1 MAAHQS
7 LQPLTAAALC
17 WGESITGVGSAALDQ
32 SPGRPSPA
40 CGHCVIS
47 FEGRA
52 EPVRKLLAPKMFPE
66 ESQLGTGIWST
77 TLRGSLLWVLWVPC
91 SRGAPLGMVTP
102 SFFLSQTLWS
112 WVSHYGWPLNTIIHF
127 VYWISWTQSF
137 LQGRWQKKVVF
148 RGPQKEASRGG
159 LLAQKGPSESRGSE
173 CQRSRKRVGRTRWK

>member
-1 MAAHQS
+1 MLPPRPQPASSLLLFPPFFSKPACEMAAHQS

-66 ESQLGTGIWST
+66 ESQLGTGLWST
-77 TLRGSLLWVLWVPC
+77 TLRGSLLWVL
-91 SRGAPLGMVTP
+91 
-102 SFFLSQTLWS
+102 
-112 WVSHYGWPLNTIIHF
+112 
-127 VYWISWTQSF
+127 
-137 LQGRWQKKVVF
+137 
-148 RGPQKEASRGG
+148 
-159 LLAQKGPSESRGSE
+159 
-173 CQRSRKRVGRTRWK
+173 